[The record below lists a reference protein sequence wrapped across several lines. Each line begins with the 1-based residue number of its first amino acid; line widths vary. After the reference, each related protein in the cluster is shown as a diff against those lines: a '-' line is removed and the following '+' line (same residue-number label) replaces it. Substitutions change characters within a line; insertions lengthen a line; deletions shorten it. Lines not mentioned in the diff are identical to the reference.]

1 MTAESGRILITGGGQ
16 GLGQALARA
25 WARAGWRVAVGD
37 IDPGKAAATADDL
50 GRLGGEGM
58 ALAMDVTSDEAV
70 EYAADRISAEWGGLD
85 ILVNNAGVGSAGTV
99 ERTDLSVWEWT
110 LSTNVLGVA
119 RVSHAFLPMLTNGTG
134 HVVNIASAAGFVSA
148 PGMAAYNASKAAVI
162 SISESLRTELAGRGI
177 GVTVVC
183 PSFFRTGLL
192 ENFRGPEAARAIAE
206 RAMQRS
212 GLSADDVA
220 ARVCEAVERRQ
231 FLLAPHAES
240 RRLLAI
246 KRFAPEWYFRILRKR
261 SARFL
266 AAQAP
271 EPNQPHG
278 GDTG

>member
-1 MTAESGRILITGGGQ
+1 MTTDSGRILITGGGQ
-16 GLGQALARA
+16 GLGQAIART
-25 WARAGWRVAVGD
+25 WAREGWRVAVGD
-37 IDPGKAAATADDL
+37 IDAGKAAATAQEV
-50 GRLGGEGM
+50 GRLGGQGM
-58 ALAMDVTSDEAV
+58 ALTMDVTDDRAV
-70 EYAADRISAEWGGLD
+70 ADAADRLAAEWGGLD

-110 LSTNVLGVA
+110 LAANVLGVA
-119 RVSHAFLPMLTNGTG
+119 RVSRAFLPMLTDGTG

-162 SISESLRTELAGRGI
+162 SMSESLRTELAGRGI

-183 PSFFRTGLL
+183 PSFFRTNLL
-192 ENFRGPEAARAIAE
+192 DNFRGPEAARAIAQ
-206 RAMQRS
+206 RAMERS
-212 GLSADDVA
+212 GLTADDVA
-220 ARVCEAVERRQ
+220 RQIRDAVTARR

-246 KRFAPEWYFRILRKR
+246 KRLAPEWYFRLLRKR

-271 EPNQPHG
+271 APAHD
-278 GDTG
+278 GDKP

>member
-1 MTAESGRILITGGGQ
+1 MEH
-16 GLGQALARA
+16 
-25 WARAGWRVAVGD
+25 
-37 IDPGKAAATADDL
+37 
-50 GRLGGEGM
+50 
-58 ALAMDVTSDEAV
+58 
-70 EYAADRISAEWGGLD
+70 
-85 ILVNNAGVGSAGTV
+85 
-99 ERTDLSVWEWT
+99 TDLSVWEWT
-110 LSTNVLGVA
+110 LSANVLGVA
-119 RVSHAFLPMLTNGTG
+119 RVSRAFLPMLTDRTG

-177 GVTVVC
+177 AVTVVC
-183 PSFFRTGLL
+183 PSFFRTNLL
-192 ENFRGPEAARAIAE
+192 DTFRGPEAARAIAL
-206 RAMQRS
+206 RAMERS

-220 ARVCEAVERRQ
+220 AQIRAAVGRRQ

-271 EPNQPHG
+271 GPGIDHG
-278 GDTG
+278 GDAP

>member
-1 MTAESGRILITGGGQ
+1 MTTDSGRILITGGGQ
-16 GLGQALARA
+16 GLGQAIART
-25 WARAGWRVAVGD
+25 WAREGWRVAVGD
-37 IDPGKAAATADDL
+37 IDAGKAAATAQEV
-50 GRLGGEGM
+50 GRLGGQGM
-58 ALAMDVTSDEAV
+58 ALTMDVTDDRAV
-70 EYAADRISAEWGGLD
+70 ADAADRLAAEWGGLD

-110 LSTNVLGVA
+110 LAANVLGVA
-119 RVSHAFLPMLTNGTG
+119 RVSRAFLPMLTDGTG

-162 SISESLRTELAGRGI
+162 SMSESLRTELAGRGI

-183 PSFFRTGLL
+183 PSFFRTNLL
-192 ENFRGPEAARAIAE
+192 ENFRGPEAARAIAQ
-206 RAMQRS
+206 RAMERS

-220 ARVCEAVERRQ
+220 GQILGAVAARR

-246 KRFAPEWYFRILRKR
+246 KRLAPEWYFRLLRKR

-271 EPNQPHG
+271 APAHD
-278 GDTG
+278 GDKP